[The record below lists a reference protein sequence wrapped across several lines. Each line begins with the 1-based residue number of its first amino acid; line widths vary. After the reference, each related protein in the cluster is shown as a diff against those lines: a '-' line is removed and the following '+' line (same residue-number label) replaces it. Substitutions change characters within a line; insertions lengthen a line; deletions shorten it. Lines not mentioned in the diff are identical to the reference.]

1 MTTSSQHYLVI
12 TALGADRPGIVNTI
26 TRHVSSCGCNI
37 EDSRLAMLGEEFTFI
52 MLLSGTWN
60 AITLIES
67 TLPLKGA
74 ELDLLIV
81 MKRTTAR
88 PRPAMPATVW
98 VQVEVPDS
106 PHLIERFTALFDS
119 HQMNIA
125 ELVSRT
131 QPGDESTVPTLFIQI
146 TAHSPASQDAS
157 NIEQAFKALCTE
169 LNAQGSISVVNYSQ
183 HEQDGVDLP
192 DQDGEQVNL
201 TDFQGQRVLVY
212 FYPKAMTPGC
222 TVQACGL
229 RDNMDELKKVGV
241 EVLGISTD
249 KPEKLSRFAEKEL
262 LNFTLL
268 SDEDH
273 QVCEQFGV
281 WGEKTF
287 MGKTYDGI
295 HRISFLIDADGKVE
309 HVFDDF
315 KTSNHHDVVLNW
327 LKQSA

>member
-1 MTTSSQHYLVI
+1 MTTSSQHYRYHC
-12 TALGADRPGIVNTI
+12 AGADRPGIVNTI

-131 QPGDESTVPTLFIQI
+131 QPGDASTVPTLFIQI

-183 HEQDGVDLP
+183 HEQDGV
-192 DQDGEQVNL
+192 E
-201 TDFQGQRVLVY
+201 
-212 FYPKAMTPGC
+212 
-222 TVQACGL
+222 
-229 RDNMDELKKVGV
+229 
-241 EVLGISTD
+241 
-249 KPEKLSRFAEKEL
+249 
-262 LNFTLL
+262 
-268 SDEDH
+268 
-273 QVCEQFGV
+273 
-281 WGEKTF
+281 
-287 MGKTYDGI
+287 
-295 HRISFLIDADGKVE
+295 
-309 HVFDDF
+309 
-315 KTSNHHDVVLNW
+315 
-327 LKQSA
+327 

>member
-12 TALGADRPGIVNTI
+12 TALGSDRPGIVNTI

-88 PRPAMPATVW
+88 PRPAMPSTVW

-106 PHLIERFTALFDS
+106 PHLIERFTALFDG
-119 HQMNIA
+119 HEMNIA

-131 QPGDESTVPTLFIQI
+131 QPGDENAIPTLFIQI

-169 LNAQGSISVVNYSQ
+169 LNAQGSINVVNYSQ
-183 HEQDGVDLP
+183 HEQDGV
-192 DQDGEQVNL
+192 E
-201 TDFQGQRVLVY
+201 
-212 FYPKAMTPGC
+212 
-222 TVQACGL
+222 
-229 RDNMDELKKVGV
+229 
-241 EVLGISTD
+241 
-249 KPEKLSRFAEKEL
+249 
-262 LNFTLL
+262 
-268 SDEDH
+268 
-273 QVCEQFGV
+273 
-281 WGEKTF
+281 
-287 MGKTYDGI
+287 
-295 HRISFLIDADGKVE
+295 
-309 HVFDDF
+309 
-315 KTSNHHDVVLNW
+315 
-327 LKQSA
+327 